1 MPGVSRKGHRITKKD
16 LKGARKRGMVDKATV
31 EKIFSTS
38 ICVIC
43 GQKFNGMHG
52 QPRNVGC
59 GCCGLTAIELDEED
73 KKAMAAGTLHW
84 QPHITP
90 DDGNR
95 TPAGA
100 KLNRDI
106 GPGIRVAFLGKSP
119 QITGVIQRLDKKNH
133 HRASVKLDSTGDI
146 IVLETT
152 DSVER
157 IQHIKVKHCDTC
169 DHSSRNVASNGQRR
183 QLPEVLR
190 IRNEM
195 IRKAKESAAASAVQA
210 E

>member
-1 MPGVSRKGHRITKKD
+1 MPGTRRKGHITKKD

-31 EKIFSTS
+31 DKVFSTS

-43 GQKFNGMHG
+43 AQKFNGMHG

-59 GCCGLTAIELDEED
+59 GCCGLAAIELDEED
-73 KKAMAAGTLHW
+73 KKAMASGTLHW
-84 QPHITP
+84 EPHLVP
-90 DDGNR
+90 DDGHR
-95 TPAGA
+95 TPANA

-119 QITGVIQRLDKKNH
+119 QITGVIQRLDKRNH
-133 HRASVKLDSTGDI
+133 LRASVKIDSTGEI
-146 IVLETT
+146 IILNTT

-157 IQHIKVKHCDTC
+157 IQHIKVQHCETC
-169 DHSSRNVASNGQRR
+169 DHSSRNVTSDGQRR

-195 IRKAKESAAASAVQA
+195 IRKAKESAAAHAA
-210 E
+210 ESE